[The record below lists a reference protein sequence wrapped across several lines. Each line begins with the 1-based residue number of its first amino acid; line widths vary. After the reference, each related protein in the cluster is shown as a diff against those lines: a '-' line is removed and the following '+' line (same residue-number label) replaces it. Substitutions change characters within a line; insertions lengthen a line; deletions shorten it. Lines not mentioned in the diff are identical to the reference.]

1 MKQDKTTRRILQ
13 KPDQWKGRGGARRFS
28 LGRCVAAYFLGV
40 QCALLAGDDQSTNQ
54 PVRPERSGRVVL
66 QLPWRHNF
74 QFAGYYMAKEK
85 GYYREAGFDVELLE
99 RRNNRCMIEQVV
111 SGQADYG
118 VSSRLPEA
126 ILLDAPVVAL
136 SAVLQHSPVVI
147 VATERSGI
155 RTPQDLAGKRV
166 MMSGGPVSFEVR
178 SMLHAHGV
186 SMDQIVIVP
195 HEQTV
200 DALIDG
206 RVDACIGNLADEPV
220 ELQKRGIRYVMF
232 TPEEEGGESYSQVLF
247 TSRKREKSS
256 PVRVQAFRDASMRG
270 WSYAMTHV
278 DETIDTIIRL
288 YAPGSD
294 RGKLEHESV
303 ILRGL
308 MAQEL
313 VQIGY
318 INPARWERK
327 LRRLAEILQGTAD
340 GLTQET
346 IDRSLFDDSDAH
358 PARWWVRTLLIGL
371 VVVACA
377 MVFFGMVT
385 LSFRHIVRQR
395 TAALSEANQKL
406 ALETA
411 RLTQSEWLLGL
422 QRDFAVSVSAAT
434 TLKACYEQAFDFI
447 LRIPGVDCCGVYR
460 RQEAT
465 GSFALEAHSG
475 FIDAFAKTYSAYDN
489 TMPHLQDILT
499 GRAVWFSSE
508 LLSQGFGPVMQ
519 AEGLLCA
526 FVVPVRFESEVVAA
540 LHVASHATAELPP
553 HTLATIESLAMQM
566 GSAITRLKTQEDLQA
581 SEVNYRS
588 LVENSMDVIVIIN
601 LDGDL
606 RFANRQ
612 FEILSGYTQ
621 AELCSQ
627 PLGACSVIPSR
638 VWQNILEDLS
648 LPMEDGAAPRYEAE
662 FLTKIGKP
670 VSVEFA
676 ISRTAWHDEP
686 CVLVTAHDISD
697 KHKAELVLQESERLF
712 RSVAEGAF
720 DGLALLDQS
729 GCYIYANMQFLQMI
743 GYSAG
748 ELHGASFA
756 QLLSVHEQK
765 VLVQRFKDR
774 RAGIPVPSRYELVF
788 RRKGGDVV
796 PVEVSIKEIV
806 WHGEQAFV
814 AVYRDISERRRL
826 QMEILKIHEWE
837 RTRIGQDLHD
847 TIGQQLVGMAYL
859 LGVLAQNLD
868 KEQSVHAGT
877 AAQLSEIGRNAHQ
890 QLRDVVQGLL
900 PLVAEEALGVG
911 LKRLCDQ
918 VRERMGISCE
928 LRDTLAR
935 QVHEVGN
942 AHHIY
947 YIAQE
952 AVANAVRH
960 GNAKTIV
967 ITLAMEGR
975 HGLLQIDDDGCGF
988 DMDGQR
994 ATGSGLRIMR
1004 YRADVL
1010 GGTLSV
1016 CRRDAAGMS
1025 VHCTFDL
1032 SPSLVNKKTNG
1043 ETVI

>member
-1 MKQDKTTRRILQ
+1 MKQDKNDAHDLAKARSAERE
-13 KPDQWKGRGGARRFS
+13 WGARRLS

-54 PVRPERSGRVVL
+54 PVRPIRSERVVL
-66 QLPWRHNF
+66 QLSWRHNF

-85 GYYREAGFDVELLE
+85 GYYREAGFDVELRE
-99 RRNNRCMIEQVV
+99 MRNNRYTIEQVV
-111 SGQADYG
+111 AGQADYG

-147 VATERSGI
+147 VATEASGI
-155 RTPQDLAGKRV
+155 RTPRDLAGKRV
-166 MMSGGPVSFEVR
+166 MMGGGPVSFEVR

-200 DALIDG
+200 DGLIDG
-206 RVDACIGNLADEPV
+206 RVDASIGIITDEPFD
-220 ELQKRGIRYVMF
+220 LQKRGIRYVMF
-232 TPEEEGGESYSQVLF
+232 TPEEEDGESYNQMLF
-247 TSRKREKSS
+247 TSRKRAKSS
-256 PVRVQAFRDASMRG
+256 PARVKAFRDASLRG

-308 MAQEL
+308 MAQDL

-327 LRRLAEILQGTAD
+327 LRRLAEILQGTTD
-340 GLTQET
+340 CLTQET
-346 IDRSLFDDSDAH
+346 IDRSLFDEADAH
-358 PARWWVRTLLIGL
+358 PAQRRARTLMIWMGVAACL
-371 VVVACA
+371 VG
-377 MVFFGMVT
+377 FFVMST
-385 LSFRHIVRQR
+385 LSLRHVVRLR
-395 TAALSEANQKL
+395 TAALSAANHELLQ
-406 ALETA
+406 ETA
-411 RLTQSEWLLGL
+411 RLTQSESLLNI
-422 QRDFAVSVSAAT
+422 QRDFAVAVCEAT
-434 TLKACYEQAFDFI
+434 TLKACYEQAFDRI
-447 LRIPGVDCCGVYR
+447 VRIPGVDCCGVYR

-465 GSFALEAHSG
+465 GTFSLEAHRG
-475 FIDAFAKTYSAYDN
+475 FTEAFAKAYCEYEN
-489 TMPHLQDILT
+489 ALPQLRDILA
-499 GRAVWFSSE
+499 GRAVWFSGE

-519 AEGLLCA
+519 AEELLCA
-526 FVVPVRFESEVVAA
+526 FVVPVRFDAEVVAA

-566 GSAITRLKTQEDLQA
+566 GSVITRLQTQEDLQA

-601 LDGDL
+601 REGDL

-621 AELCSQ
+621 AELSSR
-627 PLGACSVIPSR
+627 PLGGCYVIPST
-638 VWQNILEDLS
+638 VWQNILADLS
-648 LPMEDGAAPRYEAE
+648 LPQADGVAPRYEAE
-662 FLTKIGKP
+662 FLTRTGKLVP
-670 VSVEFA
+670 VEFA

-686 CVLVTAHDISD
+686 CVLITAHDSSE
-697 KHKAELVLQESERLF
+697 KHKAELALQESERLF
-712 RSVAEGAF
+712 RSVSEGAF
-720 DGLALLDQS
+720 DGLALLDRT
-729 GCYIYANMQFLQMI
+729 GCYVYANMQFLQMI
-743 GYSAG
+743 GYTAG
-748 ELHGASFA
+748 ELNGASFS
-756 QLLSVHEQK
+756 LLLREHDQK

-774 RAGIPVPSRYELVF
+774 RAGISVPSRYELVF
-788 RRKGGDVV
+788 QRKRGGSV

-847 TIGQQLVGMAYL
+847 TIGQQLAGMAYL
-859 LGVLAQNLD
+859 LGVLARNLD

-911 LKRLCDQ
+911 LKRLCEQ
-918 VRERMGISCE
+918 ARERMGISCE
-928 LRDTLAR
+928 LRETLAR
-935 QVHEVGN
+935 QVHDVGN
-942 AHHIY
+942 ANHIY

-988 DMDGQR
+988 DMDGHR

-1016 CRRDAAGMS
+1016 SRRGDAGMS
-1025 VHCTFDL
+1025 VRCTFDL
-1032 SPSLVNKKTNG
+1032 STPLVHKQTNR
-1043 ETVI
+1043 ETAK